1 MIHGLLGGYW
11 TVPQCDGA
19 TVLHI
24 STKGYFKLSLVAFTN
39 SLQWGKKPSETGKP
53 RNWKTKTPTA
63 VWLWEKNS
71 CNYKALSVR
80 LWTFIQSF
88 TSRVACALWGT
99 GWESTALQ
107 PYHSPPPAWELKMPS
122 DALIFTEASLNL
134 NRGIASSRT
143 LNTSTS
149 GWLWHNKSCVFIHMS
164 LKKIQYSSCHWKVQ
178 NEKHL
183 EPQTMF

>member
-1 MIHGLLGGYW
+1 MTRGLLGGYW

-19 TVLHI
+19 TVLPI
-24 STKGYFKLSLVAFTN
+24 FTKGYFKLSLVAFTN
-39 SLQWGKKPSETGKP
+39 SLQWEEKTFKT
-53 RNWKTKTPTA
+53 WKTKTPAA

-88 TSRVACALWGT
+88 TSRAACSLWGT
-99 GWESTALQ
+99 GWESIALQ

-134 NRGIASSRT
+134 NCSIASSRK

-149 GWLWHNKSCVFIHMS
+149 GWLWRNKSCVFAHVS
-164 LKKIQYSSCHWKVQ
+164 LKKIQYSSCHWKV
-178 NEKHL
+178 
-183 EPQTMF
+183 